1 VSWHRRSL
9 AALAAALAVLAG
21 VSAARPEGPP
31 RVTAVVLQDEL
42 PGGVVLHPADLEGR
56 EILASD
62 APEGF
67 LPTTGGL
74 VGRTLAAPAAKG
86 QILTAL
92 DLVSTRSPVAS
103 GHVVAALRLGDPG
116 LVRLLRTG
124 DVVDVLAADEQ
135 TREARLVAQA
145 VRVVTVPAVDADAS
159 PEASSGLVLVEVSA
173 STATALAQA
182 TVNSS
187 LTVTWR

>member
-1 VSWHRRSL
+1 MSWHRRSL
-9 AALAAALAVLAG
+9 AAVAAALAVLAG

-42 PGGVVLHPADLEGR
+42 PGGAVLRPTQLEGR
-56 EILASD
+56 EVLASD

-67 LPTTGGL
+67 LASEAGL

-86 QILTAL
+86 QILTEL

-103 GHVVAALRLGDPG
+103 GHVVAPLRLADPG

-135 TREARLVAQA
+135 SREARLVAQA
-145 VRVVTVPAVDADAS
+145 VRVVTVPAVDDTS
-159 PEASSGLVLVEVSA
+159 PEASGALVLVEVSL

-182 TVNSS
+182 AANGS